1 MYWGNI
7 FSLHTKSSSFNI
19 LSRSYYLNFFVVVNI
34 LSNIFFQI
42 KMSEL
47 TFVNVESEPVEV
59 KEECAE
65 EEDPL
70 SVSLSTKGKKYM
82 YK

>member
-1 MYWGNI
+1 
-7 FSLHTKSSSFNI
+7 
-19 LSRSYYLNFFVVVNI
+19 
-34 LSNIFFQI
+34 
-42 KMSEL
+42 MSEI